1 MARPTNVLIV
11 DDEAHVRTF
20 LRLIMRELGVAT
32 SWEAADGL
40 EALRLIEAH
49 QPELLLLDINMPVK
63 GGLEV
68 LSEINDKYPEIPV
81 VVVSSQTSS
90 STVQQS
96 AQLGAIG
103 YIIKH
108 SPKEKVLGALGEVL
122 DSLEG
127 IDEEE
132 NDA

>member
-1 MARPTNVLIV
+1 MGRPTNVLIA

-20 LRLIMRELGVAT
+20 LRLIMRELGVETA
-32 SWEAADGL
+32 WEARDGM
-40 EALRLIEAH
+40 EALQLIEAH
-49 QPELLLLDINMPVK
+49 NPELVLLDINMPLK

-68 LSEINDKYPEIPV
+68 LSAINDRYPEIPV
-81 VVVSSQTSS
+81 VVVSAQTATA
-90 STVQQS
+90 TVQQS

-108 SPKEKVLGALGEVL
+108 SPKEKVMGALGEVL

-127 IDEEE
+127 LGEEE
-132 NDA
+132 EGA